1 MVRMTDMLR
10 GKISS
15 EPRRHAFSGESGYLT
30 PLRVFGDGDHTITDL
45 ELRAD
50 KVDADHQNI
59 QDLKLETN
67 KVGPTYQK
75 KQDKIIA
82 ALKLLS
88 FREEHVLVQFW
99 SPHEYGKQQLLSTI
113 DQPFG
118 FGVTDVGLSSYR
130 KDSEGRS
137 FTVDKDHEEG
147 DGSPATR
154 VFGLGLPEWTPD
166 LDNCTPKHF
175 PQQEFAL
182 SCNLHGYL
190 ALPVFDSKTQ
200 LCVGVLELLTSS
212 KYLSYAYEV
221 QQVHNA
227 LETVDMRSP
236 QPFDRPSLNVPNDIR
251 QDDSDKIYGILK
263 KVCDI
268 HNLPLAQTW
277 EVSQQSSFVSHEKV
291 IEKSCSSFDTRC
303 VGKVC
308 MSRAALPF
316 HIRNLGMWPFLKACT
331 ERHLDSSHGFV
342 GKVLL
347 SRGSC
352 FCGDV
357 TKLNE
362 EEYPLV
368 HHARMNGLS
377 SCFAIFLHSIE
388 ANDDYV
394 LEFFLPPDIKD
405 SGCVQNLVQ
414 TLKQSIE
421 IASGFELGDSSIIQ
435 VVGPPTEVSK
445 SLSIDPHTIHISSVT
460 TTNNYK
466 FDANTSDSQSIVVNI
481 ANKAESSANVSNQ
494 WQPKQKNRGDE
505 FIRHHSNVVG
515 ASKNNKRI
523 FDPNVSMKKMSDNV
537 TDAAEKNNRSKQ
549 GRKPKIDSLTVEAV
563 EKHVGKPVDEAA
575 KNSMRT
581 NALHNDDHPA
591 ATESTAKPKNTINN
605 IVRYSRVAKASLVHA
620 SPKQTVANISDV
632 KMVTVKATFKE
643 DMIKF
648 QFPASAGLLELEHE
662 VARRI
667 KLNSRRPSL
676 KYMDEDNDLILLA
689 CDADLQH
696 LLEFTD
702 NHSTIK
708 LIIVAGD

>member
-227 LETVDMRSP
+227 LE
-236 QPFDRPSLNVPNDIR
+236 
-251 QDDSDKIYGILK
+251 
-263 KVCDI
+263 
-268 HNLPLAQTW
+268 
-277 EVSQQSSFVSHEKV
+277 SFY
-291 IEKSCSSFDTRC
+291 FR
-303 VGKVC
+303 
-308 MSRAALPF
+308 
-316 HIRNLGMWPFLKACT
+316 
-331 ERHLDSSHGFV
+331 
-342 GKVLL
+342 
-347 SRGSC
+347 
-352 FCGDV
+352 
-357 TKLNE
+357 
-362 EEYPLV
+362 
-368 HHARMNGLS
+368 
-377 SCFAIFLHSIE
+377 
-388 ANDDYV
+388 
-394 LEFFLPPDIKD
+394 
-405 SGCVQNLVQ
+405 
-414 TLKQSIE
+414 
-421 IASGFELGDSSIIQ
+421 
-435 VVGPPTEVSK
+435 
-445 SLSIDPHTIHISSVT
+445 
-460 TTNNYK
+460 
-466 FDANTSDSQSIVVNI
+466 
-481 ANKAESSANVSNQ
+481 
-494 WQPKQKNRGDE
+494 
-505 FIRHHSNVVG
+505 
-515 ASKNNKRI
+515 
-523 FDPNVSMKKMSDNV
+523 
-537 TDAAEKNNRSKQ
+537 
-549 GRKPKIDSLTVEAV
+549 
-563 EKHVGKPVDEAA
+563 
-575 KNSMRT
+575 
-581 NALHNDDHPA
+581 
-591 ATESTAKPKNTINN
+591 
-605 IVRYSRVAKASLVHA
+605 
-620 SPKQTVANISDV
+620 
-632 KMVTVKATFKE
+632 
-643 DMIKF
+643 
-648 QFPASAGLLELEHE
+648 
-662 VARRI
+662 
-667 KLNSRRPSL
+667 
-676 KYMDEDNDLILLA
+676 
-689 CDADLQH
+689 
-696 LLEFTD
+696 
-702 NHSTIK
+702 
-708 LIIVAGD
+708 